1 MGKKIKILCTVPCP
15 YCEKP
20 MDVIKETE
28 ITVPAEPAEKIE
40 KFYATKHQQTKLE
53 T

>member
-1 MGKKIKILCTVPCP
+1 MTKKEKVLCTVNCP

-28 ITVPAEPAEKIE
+28 ILVPAEPADKRE
-40 KFYATKHQQTKLE
+40 KFYATKHEQTKL
-53 T
+53 